1 MSVQETPTK
10 GLTGKISDLD
20 MSNMKGKSLTDKL
33 AADAKLKD
41 EAQTITKSN
50 KPLHPLTKQLKK
62 RMTVSKNIK
71 TFWLNTKSTD
81 TN

>member
-41 EAQTITKSN
+41 EAQTI
-50 KPLHPLTKQLKK
+50 HEVKQAVASTDKATEEKNDSL
-62 RMTVSKNIK
+62 KNIK

>member
-1 MSVQETPTK
+1 
-10 GLTGKISDLD
+10 

-41 EAQTITKSN
+41 EAQTI
-50 KPLHPLTKQLKK
+50 HEVKQAVASTDKATEEKDDSL
-62 RMTVSKNIK
+62 KNIK